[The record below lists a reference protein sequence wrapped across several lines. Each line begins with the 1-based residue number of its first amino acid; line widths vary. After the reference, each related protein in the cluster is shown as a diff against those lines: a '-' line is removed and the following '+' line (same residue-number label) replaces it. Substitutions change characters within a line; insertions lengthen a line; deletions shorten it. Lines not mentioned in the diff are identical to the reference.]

1 MAKVG
6 AAIFAVWVGFA
17 VASCGASSGNGEAE
31 KSASQIL
38 TDAAMCLRHAT
49 SVQIVGTATSSGQAA
64 AFNETVASTG
74 GGSGYFSVAGVQIQ
88 FVAVSG
94 QLYLNADAAFWEAIG
109 ATATES
115 SALGDKWGTASASL
129 ASQLQSVAGFS
140 RLATYLASVSGR
152 VSNAGNAVT
161 PDGRQS
167 VKLNAGGNAVYVSA
181 SGPACPLYLHV
192 GVNTASPA
200 DIALSNFNASV
211 AVTPPPNPVDGTT
224 VPGG

>member
-1 MAKVG
+1 
-6 AAIFAVWVGFA
+6 
-17 VASCGASSGNGEAE
+17 
-31 KSASQIL
+31 
-38 TDAAMCLRHAT
+38 
-49 SVQIVGTATSSGQAA
+49 
-64 AFNETVASTG
+64 
-74 GGSGYFSVAGVQIQ
+74 VAGAQIQ

-109 ATATES
+109 ATATDS
-115 SALGDKWGTASASL
+115 SALGNKWVTASASL

-167 VKLNAGGNAVYVSA
+167 VKLNAGGDAVYVSS

-192 GVNTASPA
+192 GVNTASSA
-200 DIALSNFNASV
+200 DIALSNFNANV